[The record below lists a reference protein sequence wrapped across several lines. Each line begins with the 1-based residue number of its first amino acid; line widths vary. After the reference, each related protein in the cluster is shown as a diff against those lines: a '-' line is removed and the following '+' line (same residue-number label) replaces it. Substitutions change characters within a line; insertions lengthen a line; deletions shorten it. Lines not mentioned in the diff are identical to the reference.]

1 MIVAAGKTFA
11 KGFCVLAL
19 LCIFNACIAITQ
31 PTKSETQPPPTA
43 AEKPPMKT
51 ATEPVEPLPEV
62 TPKISEK
69 EVPPPPFVHKV
80 RWPGEMLTF
89 MARWYTGAISN
100 WKAIAAANPTLD
112 PHRIFIGDEIIIPD
126 NLLKT
131 RTSMP
136 RNYLPASIRK
146 KKASTPPSAQP
157 DTKSGEIELFGP
169 VGIDQ
174 KQPESAESKKPK

>member
-1 MIVAAGKTFA
+1 MTIAAGKTFA

-19 LCIFNACIAITQ
+19 LCIFNACIANTQ

-43 AEKPPMKT
+43 AEKPPT
-51 ATEPVEPLPEV
+51 EPLPEV

-89 MARWYTGAISN
+89 IARWYTGAISN
-100 WKAIAAANPTLD
+100 WEAIAAANPTLK

-131 RTSMP
+131 RTPMP
-136 RNYLPASIRK
+136 RNYLPDSVRK
-146 KKASTPPSAQP
+146 KKATTPSSVQP
-157 DTKSGEIELFGP
+157 DTESGEIELFGP

-174 KQPESAESKKPK
+174 KQPESTESKKPNSNQ